1 MKLDITAKGEYGV
14 AYFENSSIRT
24 TTIGNTIYYN
34 YIDLLDNF
42 GLANTKKLLADLGTE
57 CKIIK
62 MLNKNSN
69 PAPMRAVTVKGL
81 QKVWAYAT
89 SGEAEMKRSKA
100 KKEEDSPQSVTEK
113 VNTSTEGETE
123 VLSATE
129 EEPVQEEAVPENNHP
144 IEETAT
150 PVAEEVE
157 ETEQVTAD
165 VNEVSVSSEPE
176 SEEPE
181 AIADKS
187 PETPADVQ
195 EEAEQIV
202 NVEEIVPENNHPVEE
217 TANPAPSNEAGGIIS
232 IEETP
237 DGFKAEVSDEACDFA
252 GIEAIAKANPD
263 PEPPLITPDEVTE
276 IQLQNRQRIQE
287 AKAKRKA
294 LEARKAELDQAIAD
308 GNIEEDFQDFADAS
322 YVQETEENMQE
333 GEETREENNDPDGK
347 NGILSAPW
355 SPHPKEDE
363 YPDSIDPLDG
373 LEEAEEDVIP
383 LNTDPVSE
391 EEEDESS
398 EDDNLKADE
407 PQSREEVFK
416 WINLMDTAIVGGS
429 QVKLI
434 MRQAKRSGLWMVFVN
449 EEWWLPARS
458 MCTVIASFKR
468 NTELHDELIY
478 MCGEEKPATYLP
490 LSMQMIQK
498 KSQTARLRLMVYKGL
513 WWVSIKDARRW
524 LDKYPDYPLL
534 EELKAELMDWT
545 SIPYRKQAIIDMLR
559 ETCETYLA
567 SHEEGSNDSLYNAFL
582 NRLGLSREVV
592 QRCGGS
598 SKA

>member
-62 MLNKNSN
+62 MLNKNGN

-81 QKVWAYAT
+81 QKVWAYAA
-89 SGEAEMKRSKA
+89 SGEAEMKRGKA
-100 KKEEDSPQSVTEK
+100 KKEEDSPQSVTET
-113 VNTSTEGETE
+113 VSTNTEGETE
-123 VLSATE
+123 VLSVTE
-129 EEPVQEEAVPENNHP
+129 EEPVQEEA
-144 IEETAT
+144 I
-150 PVAEEVE
+150 
-157 ETEQVTAD
+157 
-165 VNEVSVSSEPE
+165 
-176 SEEPE
+176 
-181 AIADKS
+181 
-187 PETPADVQ
+187 
-195 EEAEQIV
+195 
-202 NVEEIVPENNHPVEE
+202 PENNHPVEE
-217 TANPAPSNEAGGIIS
+217 TANPAPSKEAEGIIS

-287 AKAKRKA
+287 AKAKREA

-308 GNIEEDFQDFADAS
+308 GNIEEDFQDFADAP

-347 NGILSAPW
+347 SDMLSAPW

-363 YPDSIDPLDG
+363 YPDSIDSLDE
-373 LEEAEEDVIP
+373 LEEAEEEDVIH

-391 EEEDESS
+391 EDESP
-398 EDDNLKADE
+398 EDDNLKVDE

-513 WWVSIKDARRW
+513 WWVSVKDARRW

-598 SKA
+598 SKRQ